1 MMYYSTSEIVAKA
14 NQIVLEHETRD
25 PFKIAAN
32 LGIVIKNC
40 NFDRQRG
47 AYKVINRIAFIFL
60 NKNLPETERHIVT
73 LHELGHDRLHKAQAI
88 SSGGFQEFR
97 IFDMTN
103 RRMEYEANVF
113 AAQLELDD
121 EEFLDYS
128 ERGYDLQQMAS
139 AMQSDIN
146 LIALKADILISQG
159 YRFRRQ
165 EHRNDFLRYDK

>member
-1 MMYYSTSEIVAKA
+1 MFYTTADIVAKA
-14 NQIVLEHETRD
+14 NSLVKDHGTRD
-25 PFKIAAN
+25 PFRIADD
-32 LGIVIKNC
+32 LGILIKYC
-40 NFDRQRG
+40 KFDRQRG
-47 AYKVINRIAFIFL
+47 AYKVINRISFIFL
-60 NKNLPETERHIVT
+60 NKNLSETEQHIVT

-88 SSGGFQEFR
+88 NSGGFQEFQL
-97 IFDMTN
+97 FDMTN

-121 EEFLDYS
+121 DEFLDYS

-139 AMQSDIN
+139 AMNSDIN

>member
-1 MMYYSTSEIVAKA
+1 MLYTTADIVAKA
-14 NQIVLEHETRD
+14 NSLVKEHGTRD
-25 PFKIAAN
+25 PFKIADD
-32 LGIVIKNC
+32 LGIIIHYR

-47 AYKVINRIAFIFL
+47 AYKVINRISFIFL
-60 NKNLPETERHIVT
+60 NKNLSETEQHIVT

-88 SSGGFQEFR
+88 SSGGFQEFQL
-97 IFDMTN
+97 FDMTN

-139 AMQSDIN
+139 AMNSDIN